1 MSLDQR
7 DLVLCA
13 GTALHVPFLERLEP
27 ARRAGYR
34 GVSMQPPE
42 REKLAAAGVSD
53 AELRTRIADHG
64 LELAEFDAITTWL
77 PGAVPPASFAPAFAR
92 ALLGQTPEKL
102 IPIAASIG
110 ARSLTVVELYGARP
124 HADLAAEHFARI
136 CDLAAPHGLLVHLE
150 FLPWTGIPDLRS
162 GWEIVRRAG
171 RPNGGLL
178 IDSWH
183 LFRSGSALDELRRI
197 PGDRVLAVQLDDA
210 PAKPEADLF
219 EETQHGRLLPGEGSF
234 DLVGLIRALDAIGSR
249 APLGV
254 EVFSRALDA
263 LPPVEVGRRCGAA
276 ARTVIAAARGAQSPV

>member
-1 MSLDQR
+1 MTLDHR

-53 AELRTRIADHG
+53 AELRARIADQG

-92 ALLGQTPEKL
+92 ALLGQTPESL

-124 HADLAAEHFARI
+124 HADVAAEHFARI

-183 LFRSGSALDELRRI
+183 LFRSGSTLQELLCI

-210 PAKPEADLF
+210 PAKAETDLF

-254 EVFSRALDA
+254 EIFSDA
-263 LPPVEVGRRCGAA
+263 LAQRPVDAIMRASFEATSAVV
-276 ARTVIAAARGAQSPV
+276 ARARIG

>member
-1 MSLDQR
+1 
-7 DLVLCA
+7 VLCA

-34 GVSMQPPE
+34 GISMQPPE
-42 REKLAAAGVSD
+42 RERLAAAGVSD
-53 AELRTRIADHG
+53 AELRARVADHG

-92 ALLGQTPEKL
+92 ALLGQTPESL

-124 HADLAAEHFARI
+124 HADLAAECFARV
-136 CDLAAPHGLLVHLE
+136 CDLAAEHGLLVHLE

-183 LFRSGSALDELRRI
+183 LFRSGSTLDELRRI

-254 EVFSRALDA
+254 EIFSDA
-263 LPPVEVGRRCGAA
+263 LARQPVDAIMRASFDA
-276 ARTVIAAARGAQSPV
+276 TSAVIARARRSS